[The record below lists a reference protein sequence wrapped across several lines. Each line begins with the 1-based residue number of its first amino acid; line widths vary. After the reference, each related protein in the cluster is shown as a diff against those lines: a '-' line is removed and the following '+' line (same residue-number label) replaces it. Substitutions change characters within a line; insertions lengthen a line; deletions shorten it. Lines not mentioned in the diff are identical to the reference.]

1 MSERARSDSRTS
13 YRSTR
18 PSSAQSAHAAATT
31 RTAAASSSASSLPYA
46 SRPPQHPKTPKPSA
60 ARYGGLA
67 ERDLQ
72 KLQSSIRAASK
83 TAGHTASSTYRT
95 ARAPPLDEQDEQDD
109 DQPAQ
114 PAPEGSFIAEASFS
128 RAPVNSRLPHI
139 SPHRVASQPT
149 TSSTVTGAS
158 RRSRKPSSNPHG
170 VDSDSISDSGSTVA
184 SGADA
189 DEDPA
194 ARTQRDHAR
203 RRSLGLDKEPLD
215 GLNAELQEALVTE
228 DLLSVLM
235 GVEGRYV
242 EFDPEY
248 APEDDYE
255 RLQGAHFVVDPALDP
270 RIGALVQRFLPLATY
285 YTGVTAFVE
294 EYSVLEHGTV
304 NHALC
309 AAIREML
316 RDYLVLLAR
325 LEEQFNSSSSFTLQR
340 FWLVVHPALD
350 TLQLLHALTTEIVA
364 LSVPSPDD
372 DDDESG
378 AGSGGDDAESDDGYG
393 AGLGDVLAEL
403 NAATAAARPSSAA
416 KVAPWRLGPALG
428 GETLHL
434 LSSLHTRTR
443 GNPRAAA
450 LYAHLVLRASQPYA
464 RILVAWIET
473 GRLDDRWDEFCVRE
487 QRGYEAAGLDRD
499 FTDEYWERRY
509 TLRGDRPAGAGAGRG
524 SRAQGK
530 APAAGQQSAA
540 AAAAGG
546 IDDRPRER
554 GLARGAVVPAFL
566 EPWLDKVLLAGK
578 YLNVIRECGIEVEV
592 PVVEGDEAREDGL
605 VDMQEEGFYRRIET
619 AYTYANKTL
628 LKLLLEEEH
637 LVSRL
642 ETIKQ
647 YFFINHGDV
656 FTHFLDMADKELG
669 KRKKRIMLERLQTQL
684 DLALLRAAPPS
695 TTADGAPAA
704 FKDDLRIVF
713 EDVTVAEWLLKVV
726 NQTGALVGPDGVQVD
741 ALESAKKAAA
751 DKQAKDPGE
760 HTGWDVFNLDYS
772 VTFPLSLVLSRR
784 SITFYQMIFRH
795 LLRLRHLERV
805 FQDTWT
811 EHLKTPAWRRRSP
824 YPELQAWKGRVFALR
839 ARMYDFIQQMFD
851 FAVSEVL
858 EVRWAE
864 LRAKL
869 EKCETVDELLNDH
882 DDFLNTCTN
891 ECLLTNE
898 KLLDLFHQRL
908 FNTCYVYA
916 NYTSSF
922 TKIVVT
928 CEAQANGDWARLGGE
943 FKKHWEF
950 LSRFEIHFNHH
961 ISQALSFLQ
970 LHAARE
976 NSGILPLIVRLSS
989 LKMDDAPKAG
999 AGAR

>member
-1 MSERARSDSRTS
+1 E
-13 YRSTR
+13 
-18 PSSAQSAHAAATT
+18 
-31 RTAAASSSASSLPYA
+31 
-46 SRPPQHPKTPKPSA
+46 
-60 ARYGGLA
+60 
-67 ERDLQ
+67 
-72 KLQSSIRAASK
+72 
-83 TAGHTASSTYRT
+83 
-95 ARAPPLDEQDEQDD
+95 
-109 DQPAQ
+109 

-149 TSSTVTGAS
+149 TSST
-158 RRSRKPSSNPHG
+158 
-170 VDSDSISDSGSTVA
+170 
-184 SGADA
+184 
-189 DEDPA
+189 
-194 ARTQRDHAR
+194 
-203 RRSLGLDKEPLD
+203 EPLD

-509 TLRGDRPAGAGAGRG
+509 TLRGDRP
-524 SRAQGK
+524 
-530 APAAGQQSAA
+530 QSAA

>member
-1 MSERARSDSRTS
+1 MSERVRADSRAS
-13 YRSTR
+13 YRSSR
-18 PSSAQSAHAAATT
+18 PASALSSSSQTT
-31 RTAAASSSASSLPYA
+31 HRPASSSSLHAQP
-46 SRPPQHPKTPKPSA
+46 RPPQHPKTPKPSA

-83 TAGHTASSTYRT
+83 TAGTSTTTYKSRHEPLREADEEDEA
-95 ARAPPLDEQDEQDD
+95 ARAD
-109 DQPAQ
+109 
-114 PAPEGSFIAEASFS
+114 PAPEGSFIAETSFS
-128 RAPVNSRLPHI
+128 RAPVNSRLPHL
-139 SPHRVASQPT
+139 SPHRVAGQP
-149 TSSTVTGAS
+149 AAQQQL
-158 RRSRKPSSNPHG
+158 RKPADARD
-170 VDSDSISDSGSTVA
+170 DSDDISDSGSTIE
-184 SGADA
+184 DA
-189 DEDPA
+189 EEDEET
-194 ARTQRDHAR
+194 RIKKEKAR
-203 RRSLGLDKEPLD
+203 RRKLGLDKESLS
-215 GLNAELQEALVTE
+215 GLSAELQEALMTE

-235 GVEGRYV
+235 GIEGRYI
-242 EFDPEY
+242 EY
-248 APEDDYE
+248 DTAYTPEDDYE
-255 RLQGAHFVVDPALDP
+255 RLQGAHFVIDAGLDP
-270 RIGALVQRFLPLATY
+270 RIATLVQRFLPLATY
-285 YTGVTAFVE
+285 YTGATAFVQ

-340 FWLVVHPALD
+340 FWLLVHPALN
-350 TLQLLHALTTEIVA
+350 TLSLLHALTTEIVA

-372 DDDESG
+372 ESEN
-378 AGSGGDDAESDDGYG
+378 GSDAEESDDGYG

-403 NAATAAARPSSAA
+403 NAATAAARPASAA
-416 KVAPWRLGPALG
+416 KQATWRFGPSLG

-434 LSSLHTRTR
+434 LSSLLTRTA
-443 GNPRAAA
+443 GNPSAKS
-450 LYAHLVLRASQPYA
+450 LYAHLLLRASQPYA
-464 RILVAWIET
+464 HILLGWIST

-487 QRGYEAAGLDRD
+487 QRGFSTGTLDAD
-499 FTDEYWERRY
+499 YTDEYWERRY
-509 TLRGDRPAGAGAGRG
+509 TLRDRTGERAAAPGASA
-524 SRAQGK
+524 AGK
-530 APAAGQQSAA
+530 APVRSALAA
-540 AAAAGG
+540 AV
-546 IDDRPRER
+546 DDRPRER
-554 GLARGAVVPAFL
+554 GLAGGAVVPGFL
-566 EPWLDKVLLAGK
+566 EPWADKILLAGK

-592 PVVEGDEAREDGL
+592 PHEAGEGEDGM
-605 VDMQEEGFYRRIET
+605 VDMQEESFYKRIDA

-656 FTHFLDMADKELG
+656 FTHFLDMAEKELG
-669 KRKKRIMLERLQTQL
+669 KRKRRIMLERLQTQL

-695 TTADGAPAA
+695 AAGAAPDA

-726 NQTGALVGPDGVQVD
+726 NQTGAMVGPDGVPVD
-741 ALESAKKAAA
+741 ALESGKKPAA
-751 DKQAKDPGE
+751 DKQARDPGE

-772 VTFPLSLVLSRR
+772 LSFPLSLVLSRR

-869 EKCETVDELLNDH
+869 EKCETVDQLLRDH

-928 CEAQANGDWARLGGE
+928 SEAQANGDWGRLGGE

-989 LKMDDAPKAG
+989 LKMDDAGKGAVG
-999 AGAR
+999 AGR